1 MTSDLGP
8 KSWGEIFSNLK
19 IEVKTVVNRRYEISN
34 IKACSHFVTNQK
46 PFCIAFLTNAPLDM
60 TTIVKIYECI

>member
-19 IEVKTVVNRRYEISN
+19 IEVRAVENRGYVISKEKFQKN
-34 IKACSHFVTNQK
+34 SKLAAISLRIKNHFV
-46 PFCIAFLTNAPLDM
+46 
-60 TTIVKIYECI
+60 